1 MSQTQ
6 SATRASLI
14 LRLQN
19 TDDVVAWDEFTSIYG
34 PVIYRIALRRGL
46 QSADAENLS
55 QEVFLSVAN
64 SISDWLK
71 REDRGRF
78 RAWLLRITRNRAFD
92 MLTQRATRGIG
103 CDGSEAERAFAKLE
117 APQDLTD
124 ALDLEYER
132 SVFRWAAAKVREA
145 VAEQTWSAFWMTTI
159 EGISIEDA
167 ASQLQTRPGNI
178 YFARSRVMARMKE
191 LVKQFGDET

>member
-14 LRLQN
+14 LRLQD

-46 QSADAENLS
+46 QPADAENLS

-64 SISDWLK
+64 SIADWLN

-103 CDGSEAERAFAKLE
+103 CVGSEAERAIAKLE

-132 SVFRWAAAKVREA
+132 SVFRWAATKVRNA

-167 ASQLQTRPGNI
+167 ARQLQTRPGNI

-191 LVKQFGDET
+191 LVKRFGDES